1 MNWENSIWNYHKLGL
16 IIAFFVFFL
25 VCPPIWNF
33 INRYNYS
40 PWWAAVTVAILTWGF
55 TFLIIHGYTNK
66 KDNHEI
72 IIDS

>member
-25 VCPPIWNF
+25 VSPPIWTF
-33 INRYNYS
+33 INKYNYS
-40 PWWAAVTVAILTWGF
+40 PWWAAITVGILTWGF
-55 TFLIIHGYTNK
+55 TFLVIHGYTNK